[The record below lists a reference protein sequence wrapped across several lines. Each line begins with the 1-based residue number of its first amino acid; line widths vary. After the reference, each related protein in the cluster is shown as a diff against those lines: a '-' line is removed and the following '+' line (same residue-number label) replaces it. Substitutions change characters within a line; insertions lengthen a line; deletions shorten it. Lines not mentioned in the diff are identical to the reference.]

1 MEPLILHTNFQSLL
15 KLNPDEYARGFDDK
29 ENPKDI
35 SVLVSEIEAMAKK
48 EKDLISVMPTVIQ
61 VSCFEINCKDTVQ

>member
-1 MEPLILHTNFQSLL
+1 MDLLILIIYFQSLL
-15 KLNPDEYARGFDDK
+15 KLNPEEYARGFDDK

-48 EKDLISVMPTVIQ
+48 EKDLISIMPTVI
-61 VSCFEINCKDTVQ
+61 